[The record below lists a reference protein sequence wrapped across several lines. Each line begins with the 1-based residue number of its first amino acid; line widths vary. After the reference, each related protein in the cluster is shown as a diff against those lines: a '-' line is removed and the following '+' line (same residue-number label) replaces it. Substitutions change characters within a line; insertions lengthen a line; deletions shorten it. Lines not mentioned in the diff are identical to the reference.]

1 MAMIGELTATPLDGK
16 ARASFEANYLV
27 VDNAGMVFET
37 KKGNFIA
44 LRDIHLTVAKGEFVS
59 LIGHSGCGKS
69 TLLNLIAG
77 CSIPPRATC
86 CWATARSRG
95 PARTAVWSSR
105 TIRCC
110 PG

>member
-37 KKGNFIA
+37 KKGDFIA

-77 CSIPPRATC
+77 LLDPTSGIR
-86 CWATARSRG
+86 RSQS
-95 PARTAVWSSR
+95 TTV
-105 TIRCC
+105 
-110 PG
+110 